1 VRTVTNNARIK
12 AIAAQVRELIDA
24 EFGKDNAVIDGAAVI
39 GEVFLGF
46 SYGAGD
52 IGNNL
57 VNWSLSDFIAQKV
70 GPIIPRIV
78 AFHDFLV
85 ESGATREKPWDC
97 GYADRYAAPMLDSE
111 GRKVFVV
118 QTQCL
123 TYMVSLK
130 AEKVFLEDAE
140 GRSLEDR
147 VHNSW
152 SLQIRVCNSNREDE
166 GFQWVSFKS
175 GDLDFLTDAAGIKE
189 SAYFR
194 YCDFRDRGW
203 VLGVR
208 PGFVASEPSELLW
221 EGGDSYSRFMF
232 AKGVMYDLSCH
243 ASMVED
249 YRKDAGLTVAE

>member
-1 VRTVTNNARIK
+1 MRTVNNNARIK
-12 AIAAQVRELIDA
+12 SVAAKVRELIDT

-52 IGNNL
+52 ISNNL
-57 VNWSLSDFIAQKV
+57 INWSVSDFIAQKV
-70 GPIIPRIV
+70 GAIIPRIV

-85 ESGATREKPWDC
+85 KSGATRENPWDC
-97 GYADRYAAPMLDSE
+97 GYADRYAAPMLDSD

-118 QTQCL
+118 QTQSL

-130 AEKVFLEDAE
+130 AEKVFLEASED
-140 GRSLEDR
+140 RSIEDR
-147 VHNSW
+147 VHPSW
-152 SLQIRVCNSNREDE
+152 SLQIRVCNGSRDDE
-166 GFQWVSFKS
+166 GFKWVAMKS
-175 GDLDFLTDAAGIKE
+175 EHLDFLTDAATIKE

-208 PGFVASEPSELLW
+208 PGFVAADPSELLW

-232 AKGVMYDLSCH
+232 AKGIMYDLSCH
-243 ASMVED
+243 ASMVEE